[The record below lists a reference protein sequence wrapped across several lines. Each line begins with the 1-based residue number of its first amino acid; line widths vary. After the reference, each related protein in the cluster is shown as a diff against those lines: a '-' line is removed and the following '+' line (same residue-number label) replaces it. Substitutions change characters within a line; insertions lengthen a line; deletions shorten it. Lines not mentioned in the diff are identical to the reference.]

1 MTEITLVVNGS
12 HYRVMVEARRTLLD
26 VLRDVLGFTGAK
38 RGCDRGECGA
48 CTVLIDGVPMQS
60 CLVLAVQAEGRS
72 ITTIEGL
79 ARDGAMDPLQIAFH
93 EAGAIQCGFCT
104 PGMIVTARAL
114 LDRNPDPT
122 EQEIK
127 EALSGNMCRCT
138 GYVKIIEAVRRA
150 AEASGA
156 GRAASAPPDPGGNAG

>member
-12 HYRVMVEARRTLLD
+12 HYRVMVEAHRTLLD
-26 VLRDVLGFTGAK
+26 VLRDGLGFTGAK
-38 RGCDRGECGA
+38 KGCDRGECGA

-72 ITTIEGL
+72 ITTVEGL

-93 EAGAIQCGFCT
+93 EVGAIQCGFCT

-122 EQEIK
+122 DHEIK

-150 AEASGA
+150 AEACGVE
-156 GRAASAPPDPGGNAG
+156 RAASAPPDPGGNAG